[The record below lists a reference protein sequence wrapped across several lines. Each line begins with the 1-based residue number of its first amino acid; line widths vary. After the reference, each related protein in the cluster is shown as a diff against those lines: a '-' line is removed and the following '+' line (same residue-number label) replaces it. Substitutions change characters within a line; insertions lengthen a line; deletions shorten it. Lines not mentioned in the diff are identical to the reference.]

1 MIGSFMAFA
10 CLREPVTIFLNQIGY
25 SLKTSPISPI
35 FVQNFN
41 MSQALVLLIVLIGYF
56 CLLIAISFLTGK
68 DNSNESFF
76 SANRNS
82 KWYLVAFGMIG
93 ASLSGVTFISIP
105 GVVGAGG
112 VNQNFSYMQMVWG
125 YLIGYMIIANVL
137 MPIYYRYNVTS
148 IYEYL
153 NERLGIHAYKTGAA
167 FFLLSRLIGSS
178 FRMYIVAMVMHQFIF
193 SHYHLPF
200 WLTVLV
206 SIFLIW
212 VYTFR
217 GGIKTI
223 VISDTFQTFC
233 MIGSLILTIYFLS
246 EKFDTSFLGYFKKV
260 LASDYGKIF
269 YFDAGWSDSN
279 YFFKQV
285 IGGMLIALVMTG
297 LDQDMMQKNLTCRNL
312 KEAQ

>member
-1 MIGSFMAFA
+1 
-10 CLREPVTIFLNQIGY
+10 
-25 SLKTSPISPI
+25 
-35 FVQNFN
+35 

-167 FFLLSRLIGSS
+167 FFLLSRLMAPLSGCTLWPWSCIN
-178 FRMYIVAMVMHQFIF
+178 
-193 SHYHLPF
+193 L
-200 WLTVLV
+200 
-206 SIFLIW
+206 FLHI
-212 VYTFR
+212 
-217 GGIKTI
+217 II
-223 VISDTFQTFC
+223 CLS
-233 MIGSLILTIYFLS
+233 GSLSWYPFS
-246 EKFDTSFLGYFKKV
+246 
-260 LASDYGKIF
+260 
-269 YFDAGWSDSN
+269 
-279 YFFKQV
+279 
-285 IGGMLIALVMTG
+285 
-297 LDQDMMQKNLTCRNL
+297 
-312 KEAQ
+312 